1 MGGARGAHP
10 PPLILDQT
18 EARRA
23 EKNFFETAPPP
34 PFSKGLGAAPLLSL
48 SQGLDAALY
57 YSSST
62 FCNEMIN
69 SLHAG

>member
-23 EKNFFETAPPP
+23 EKDFFETAPP
-34 PFSKGLGAAPLLSL
+34 PFSKGLGATPLLSL

-69 SLHAG
+69 SLHAR

>member
-23 EKNFFETAPPP
+23 EKDFFETAP
-34 PFSKGLGAAPLLSL
+34 PFSKGLGATPLLSL

-69 SLHAG
+69 SLHAR